1 MHRKLDSPIY
11 SSRKKSNDEGCYC
24 ENKSTDLRLPLQH
37 LFFCRFPNVIP
48 LHYVHYNY
56 MHSALICMMHRI
68 WTIMQIRH
76 D

>member
-1 MHRKLDSPIY
+1 MKGVIVKANQQRK
-11 SSRKKSNDEGCYC
+11 
-24 ENKSTDLRLPLQH
+24 LPLQH
-37 LFFCRFPNVIP
+37 LFFCCFPNVIP

-56 MHSALICMMHRI
+56 MHSAHICMMHRI